1 MLHRSFKPA
10 KCKTSLKLAT
20 SRTKLLKN
28 KKGVQVNQ
36 MKKELAQLLESGQDQ
51 TARIRVEHVIRE
63 EKMIAAYDLIEIYSE
78 LIAARLTIIESQKN
92 CPIDLKEAIA
102 SVIFASPRC
111 AADVPELLDV
121 RKHFTAK
128 YGKEFIT
135 AAIELRPNSGVSR
148 MLVEKLSAVAPDGPT
163 KVKVLN
169 AIADE
174 HNIKWEPK
182 AFGEK
187 DPRLPD
193 DLLSGPNTFDKAS
206 NMHSEP
212 PKFEVPNIQAP
223 ANHDQ
228 KHDEHTNLSE
238 QSIRSSVGTQNFSS
252 ADTGGGETMSASLHD
267 TRYSGMGSERMEVRK
282 SFAGDDN
289 AFSRGKQN
297 WNMEFTDATSAAQA
311 AAESAER
318 ASMAARA
325 AAELSSRG
333 QITRQHSTESQKS
346 NIRGQ
351 RDGGPRKYDTS
362 KFSGE
367 YHPENSM
374 NNSFHDRNSRL
385 QNEQADG
392 KHEKPARATDFAELD
407 NMAGAGLSSR
417 GKISRQI
424 TAESYKSN
432 VHDASKFPS
441 EHIPEVS
448 ANSRNPKIQNG
459 QRDGNERD
467 KLSETADRFYSDGHG
482 SVKRSSRSSSLRSSK
497 VSMDDDKLASSVQKA
512 DRYSRES
519 SFEEETRKAGKG
531 LFSSEVSMKKQSR
544 ESEDEHVSDRQ
555 DSFKSANVDYFGEE
569 RMRRQSSSGSSHS
582 HTSDFGDGYSASN
595 SKNAVENSFVGIDHV
610 STHRDTTTLYDADA
624 VAFDGSGSDDESSI
638 FDIGAKY
645 DEGESNLYFSSPVR
659 KSSTH
664 PSIDTDSWSP
674 RSNMNNLAG
683 KSTSQPH
690 FSAEEKHSSPTF
702 PEGLEKSSSK
712 SSLAEDLVP
721 VSFDDSDAP
730 DSESEDELEKSMPSG
745 TKDSSEGHFG
755 SDKMAWLRSSG
766 NLDST
771 EAQQKNEEVTELFMS
786 SSKKF
791 NSGEMSAS
799 QPSPSRG
806 KSRVELNDLVTDSV
820 FEVEDSDRTPVS
832 PYRMKD
838 NEFLKQSSSKSGK
851 ELNLGTLTGGLRN
864 KGYRHP
870 PYTRRPSD
878 DVSSTSKNEDEESS
892 TVIEHTIAPNVKS
905 SFNSRVSTDTDKK
918 SRPGAVISH
927 SDSDTDDSTDAF
939 PPEAISSSQELYAQK
954 ATKEVRAIPSV
965 RRPVT
970 YLDSDSGDSEEG
982 LPKNTLPTRNRLGS
996 GISRRTKASS
1006 SNVAS
1011 SYSKVQ
1017 DGSEASVDSKY
1028 AAERKP
1034 TRSSY
1039 GAETPLGPWSQTENP
1054 VQLGSYEQTSSAKQR
1069 ASKPMPES
1077 NFLFLDGSEASVSSS
1092 SEDERIPTRSSY
1104 SAESPPKARSSR
1116 GSDQWRSREQPSSA
1130 KQVASKPIPE
1140 SKPKVRDESAASLL
1154 SNFGVER
1161 ASTRSS
1167 YGAETP
1173 PRHRSQTGS
1182 SDEWESREQPSSAKQ
1197 VASKPIM
1204 ESKTKVRDESVASG
1218 NSSSGAERSSIR
1230 GSYGAETPPKHRPQ
1244 TGNSDQWGSRKQP
1257 SSANEPK
1264 PKVSSESVTSVN
1276 SNSGAERI
1284 STSSYGA
1291 ETPPKH
1297 RSQTEN
1303 SDQWGSRKQPSSADE
1318 PKPKV
1323 SSGSVTSVSSNSR
1336 AERIS
1341 TSSYGAETPPKHR
1354 SQTGN
1359 SDQQGSRKQ
1368 PSSANELKPKVSSD
1382 SVTSVSSNS
1391 RAERVSTSS
1400 YGAETPPKHQSQRG
1414 SADQLGSREQSS
1426 SGKQVATKP
1435 VPESKYPSREGSLKK
1450 SAVEQTSSPQ
1460 RKASSPGSSDNPK
1473 TSTLREST
1481 SIKESTDKRA
1491 SHVHPKLPDYETL
1504 AAQFESL
1511 RANRK

>member
-20 SRTKLLKN
+20 SRSKLLKN

-63 EKMIAAYDLIEIYSE
+63 EKMIAAYDLIEIYCE
-78 LIAARLTIIESQKN
+78 LIAARLPIIESQKN

-111 AADVPELLDV
+111 ADVPELLDV

-135 AAIELRPNSGVSR
+135 AAIELRPNCGVSR
-148 MLVEKLSAVAPDGPT
+148 MLVEKLSAVAPDGQT
-163 KVKVLN
+163 KMKVLN

-187 DPRLPD
+187 DSKPPD

-238 QSIRSSVGTQNFSS
+238 QSIRSSVGIQNFSS
-252 ADTGGGETMSASLHD
+252 ADTGGGETISATLHD
-267 TRYSGMGSERMEVRK
+267 TKYSGMGSERMEVRK

-289 AFSRGKQN
+289 TFSRVKQN

-333 QITRQHSTESQKS
+333 RITRQYSTESQKS
-346 NIRGQ
+346 NINGQ
-351 RDGGPRKYDTS
+351 RDGGPQKYDTS

-367 YHPENSM
+367 YHPENSV
-374 NNSFHDRNSRL
+374 NNSFHARNSRL
-385 QNEQADG
+385 QTEQTDG
-392 KHEKPARATDFAELD
+392 KHEKPARAMDFAELD
-407 NMAGAGLSSR
+407 SMAGAGLSSR
-417 GKISRQI
+417 RKNSRQI

-441 EHIPEVS
+441 EHIPEDS
-448 ANSRNPKIQNG
+448 ANRRNPKIQNE

-467 KLSETADRFYSDGHG
+467 KLAETADRFYSDGHG
-482 SVKRSSRSSSLRSSK
+482 IVKRSSRSSSLRSSK
-497 VSMDDDKLASSVQKA
+497 VSMDDDKLTSSVQKA

-519 SFEEETRKAGKG
+519 SFEEETTKAGKG
-531 LFSSEVSMKKQSR
+531 LFSSEVGMKKQPR

-555 DSFKSANVDYFGEE
+555 DSFKSANFNYFGEE

-582 HTSDFGDGYSASN
+582 HTSDFDDGYSASN
-595 SKNAVENSFVGIDHV
+595 SKNAVENPFVGIDHV
-610 STHRDTTTLYDADA
+610 STHRDTTTTTLYDADA
-624 VAFDGSGSDDESSI
+624 VAFDGSGSDDESSR

-659 KSSTH
+659 KSPTP

-674 RSNMNNLAG
+674 GRNMNNLVE
-683 KSTSQPH
+683 KSTSPPH

-702 PEGLEKSSSK
+702 SEGLKK
-712 SSLAEDLVP
+712 SSLKFSPPGDLVP

-730 DSESEDELEKSMPSG
+730 GSESEDELEKSMLSG
-745 TKDSSEGHFG
+745 KTDSSEGHSG
-755 SDKMAWLRSSG
+755 TDKMAWLLPSG
-766 NLDST
+766 DLDST
-771 EAQQKNEEVTELFMS
+771 EAQQKNEEVTRLFMN

-791 NSGEMSAS
+791 NFVESFANR
-799 QPSPSRG
+799 PSPSRG

-820 FEVEDSDRTPVS
+820 YEVEDSDRTPVS
-832 PYRMKD
+832 PYTMKD
-838 NEFLKQSSSKSGK
+838 KEFLKQSSSESGK
-851 ELNLGTLTGGLRN
+851 ELNFGTLTGGFRN

-870 PYTRRPSD
+870 PYTGKPSG

-892 TVIEHTIAPNVKS
+892 TVIEQTIVPNVKS
-905 SFNSRVSTDTDKK
+905 SFNSSVSTHSDKK
-918 SRPGAVISH
+918 SKPGAVISH
-927 SDSDTDDSTDAF
+927 SDSDTDDSMEAF
-939 PPEAISSSQELYAQK
+939 PRDTIRDSQELYAQK
-954 ATKEVRAIPSV
+954 ATKEVRAMPSI
-965 RRPVT
+965 RHPVT
-970 YLDSDSGDSEEG
+970 YLDPDSGDSEED
-982 LPKNTLPTRNRLGS
+982 LPKKPLPTRNQLGS

-1011 SYSKVQ
+1011 FYSRVQ

-1034 TRSSY
+1034 TRGSY
-1039 GAETPLGPWSQTENP
+1039 GAETPLGPWSRTENP
-1054 VQLGSYEQTSSAKQR
+1054 VQLGSYEQTSAAKQR

-1092 SEDERIPTRSSY
+1092 SGDERIPTRSSY
-1104 SAESPPKARSSR
+1104 SAESRSSR

-1130 KQVASKPIPE
+1130 KQLASKPVPE
-1140 SKPKVRDESAASLL
+1140 SKPKVQDESVASLL
-1154 SNFGVER
+1154 SNFEVER

-1182 SDEWESREQPSSAKQ
+1182 SDQWESREQPSSAKQ

-1204 ESKTKVRDESVASG
+1204 ESKTKVRDESVALT
-1218 NSSSGAERSSIR
+1218 NSSFGAERSSIR
-1230 GSYGAETPPKHRPQ
+1230 GSHGAETPPKYRSQ

-1264 PKVSSESVTSVN
+1264 PKASSESVTSVN

-1291 ETPPKH
+1291 ETPSKH
-1297 RSQTEN
+1297 RSQMGN

-1323 SSGSVTSVSSNSR
+1323 SSESVTSVSSNSR

-1359 SDQQGSRKQ
+1359 SDQWGSRKQ
-1368 PSSANELKPKVSSD
+1368 VSSADEPKPKVSSE

-1391 RAERVSTSS
+1391 RAERISPSS
-1400 YGAETPPKHQSQRG
+1400 YGAETPPKHRSQKG
-1414 SADQLGSREQSS
+1414 GADQFGSREQSS

-1435 VPESKYPSREGSLKK
+1435 VPESKLPSREGSLK
-1450 SAVEQTSSPQ
+1450 SAVDQTSSPQ
-1460 RKASSPGSSDNPK
+1460 RKASSPGNSENPK
-1473 TSTLREST
+1473 RSTLSEST
-1481 SIKESTDKRA
+1481 SIKENTDKRA

-1504 AAQFESL
+1504 AAQFQSL